1 MNKLINYSGASKML
15 TGDRTA
21 IRSNYSGKKYKKA
34 INELKY
40 FEKAWNDKYVH
51 CINLKK

>member
-1 MNKLINYSGASKML
+1 MNKLINYSNASTML

-34 INELKY
+34 IQELID
-40 FEKAWNDKYVH
+40 FEKAWTDKY
-51 CINLKK
+51 LKPNK